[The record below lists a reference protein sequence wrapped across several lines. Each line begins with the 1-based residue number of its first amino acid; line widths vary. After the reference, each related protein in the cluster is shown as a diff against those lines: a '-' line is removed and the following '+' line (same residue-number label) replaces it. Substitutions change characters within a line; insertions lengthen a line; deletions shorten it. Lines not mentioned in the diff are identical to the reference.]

1 MILDSRLNRNNMWKR
16 INSAAIFLLV
26 CALTVSAFQNADW
39 IKVAPVGAGFSVLM
53 PGKPEEEVKSA
64 PDFTLHLFSIMAEK
78 TIYIAGYGDYAP
90 SIKLA
95 PDGELA
101 ANRDNF
107 LKSLNATLVAS
118 RQINLDGHPGL
129 EFTGES
135 EQASLSSR
143 VYLVVNPHPG
153 RLLLYHID
161 LYRLNEGATAAH
173 AVDLDEILTDENA
186 IVIIEWAERLGH
198 YPLPEDV
205 WRISIYGDGDEPR
218 MISVKQ

>member
-1 MILDSRLNRNNMWKR
+1 MLKR
-16 INSAAIFLLV
+16 INLAAILVLV

-101 ANRDNF
+101 AR
-107 LKSLNATLVAS
+107 SLMVRQARHQGQIKGLVAEPVEGGPPS
-118 RQINLDGHPGL
+118 R
-129 EFTGES
+129 
-135 EQASLSSR
+135 
-143 VYLVVNPHPG
+143 
-153 RLLLYHID
+153 
-161 LYRLNEGATAAH
+161 
-173 AVDLDEILTDENA
+173 
-186 IVIIEWAERLGH
+186 
-198 YPLPEDV
+198 PL
-205 WRISIYGDGDEPR
+205 R
-218 MISVKQ
+218 